1 MEYKIKNN
9 RKTNIP
15 YVDTNDAIKGYKDSP
30 TAKGETDDCV
40 VRAFATVTESTY
52 DEAHKF
58 VKRVFQRQNR
68 KATFHFD
75 NIMKTRVGLKTLG
88 MEYIRM
94 TNHTETTYT
103 KKRKVFHWETQEYV
117 VRPSEVTVKSEF
129 VPLITTYGK
138 TRLNKMSV
146 GSFIKEYPKGRYLIS
161 IRGHAFAIID
171 GVVIGNNEDSRR
183 LRARVSNAYKFN

>member
-1 MEYKIKNN
+1 MEYNIKNN

-15 YVDTNDAIKGYKDSP
+15 YVCTNDAIKGYKDSP

-75 NIMKTRVGLKTLG
+75 SVMKTRVGLKTLG
-88 MEYIRM
+88 MRYKRM
-94 TNHTETTYT
+94 TNHTETTYI
-103 KKRKVFHWETQEYV
+103 KKRKVLNSNWEYKIKPT
-117 VRPSEVTVKSEF
+117 EVTVSSDYM
-129 VPLITTYGK
+129 PLITTYGK

-146 GSFIKEYPKGRYLIS
+146 GSFIKEYPKGSYLMSIS
-161 IRGHAFAIID
+161 GHAFAIID

>member
-15 YVDTNDAIKGYKDSP
+15 YVDTNDAIKGYKDST

-40 VRAFATVTESTY
+40 VRAFAAVTESTY
-52 DEAHKF
+52 DESHKF
-58 VKRVFQRQNR
+58 IRRVFQRQNR
-68 KATFHFD
+68 EGTKNFD
-75 NIMKTRVGLKTLG
+75 TIMKARVGLKTLG
-88 MEYIRM
+88 MRYKRM

-103 KKRKVFHWETQEYV
+103 KKRKVLNSNWEYEIKPT
-117 VRPSEVTVKSEF
+117 EVTVSSDYM
-129 VPLITTYGK
+129 PLITTYGK

-146 GSFIKEYPKGRYLIS
+146 GSFIKEYPKGSYLIS
-161 IRGHAFAIID
+161 ISGHAFAIID

>member
-88 MEYIRM
+88 MKYIRM
-94 TNHTETTYT
+94 TNHDVTPTIRKTVHYGETFTS
-103 KKRKVFHWETQEYV
+103 FHNITSDAW
-117 VRPSEVTVKSEF
+117 
-129 VPLITTYGK
+129 PLITTYGV
-138 TRLNKMSV
+138 TRVNRMTV